1 MHLTA
6 PYWSVIAVIRACH
19 AHLASAELWGFIE
32 EAGVARFSTQR
43 VEDRYE
49 LFFKGPTSLD
59 AQRNGLHKRNDKAAV
74 EGTALYRRVADHPNA
89 RKFAALIER
98 NARAQALDPALIK
111 AVIAVESGFEPD
123 AVSAKGARGLMQV
136 IPATA
141 MRYGLIERRDRTIS
155 QQLLDPSINVRISVR
170 YLRDLLDLFSDDLSL
185 ALAAYNAGEQSVRD
199 SGNRIPPYKETREY
213 VDLVRQFQ
221 AMYAP
226 PEPPIAAPARPR
238 IDVRAVHDTRLSS
251 MQAP

>member
-1 MHLTA
+1 MPALAGALTGH
-6 PYWSVIAVIRACH
+6 R
-19 AHLASAELWGFIE
+19 LA
-32 EAGVARFSTQR
+32 R
-43 VEDRYE
+43 
-49 LFFKGPTSLD
+49 
-59 AQRNGLHKRNDKAAV
+59 QRNDYQPRPRL
-74 EGTALYRRVADHPNA
+74 ALRLPKPHPA
-89 RKFAALIER
+89 H
-98 NARAQALDPALIK
+98 AQP
-111 AVIAVESGFEPD
+111 
-123 AVSAKGARGLMQV
+123 
-136 IPATA
+136 
-141 MRYGLIERRDRTIS
+141 IS
-155 QQLLDPSINVRISVR
+155 QQLLDPSINVRIGVR